1 MTNKEISEIIFNTL
15 KKEKF
20 TPYNISYG
28 DTYFIFT
35 GNPNSVIHFQLKGV
49 NKHWKFGMW
58 INAENLIENNEE
70 GNEVKEEPV
79 VRFFCQWDT
88 NIDKFKPSAS
98 SLCETITN
106 KEFDSDI
113 EDCWN
118 IIQMVKFI
126 KKHKLIAY
134 CGFCGEYA
142 GYYTGSFLGEFLS
155 TEWHHKKQKIKKAWA
170 LFWSLPLTKLKIAL
184 SKKSKIVKSIE
195 LYDFEK
201 NNPGWSTSYLYEVRV
216 NFTMDASDDAITK
229 WVFKWFPRRNYGKF
243 GYYDYVISADYF
255 HQEGVKGCFD
265 FQGRK

>member
-1 MTNKEISEIIFNTL
+1 MTNKEISEIIFNAL

-20 TPYNISYG
+20 TPYNVSYG

-35 GNPNSVIHFQLKGV
+35 GNPNSVIHFRLKGV

-70 GNEVKEEPV
+70 GNEIKEEPA

-106 KEFDSDI
+106 KEFNSDI

-142 GYYTGSFLGEFLS
+142 GYYTGSFLGEYLS
-155 TEWHHKKQKIKKAWA
+155 TEWHHHRKNIAKAFSIAWA
-170 LFWSLPLTKLKIAL
+170 VPYTKLKLFFA
-184 SKKSKIVKSIE
+184 KRSKIIKEIKF
-195 LYDFEK
+195 LNFEK
-201 NNPGWSTSYLYEVRV
+201 EHPGWSTSYLYSVKV
-216 NFTMDASDDAITK
+216 QFSKDAEDDDIIRWANR
-229 WVFKWFPRRNYGKF
+229 WFKKRKYGKF
-243 GYYDYVISADYF
+243 AYFDYAVEVDTF
-255 HQEGVKGCFD
+255 TQEGKKGCFSVTK
-265 FQGRK
+265 G